1 MRALVTGSHGFA
13 GTHLRTLLREKGW
26 TVHGLG
32 TSPREPEDGE
42 TYHVV
47 DLLRPKEI
55 GPVLE
60 AADPE
65 VVFHLAARTG
75 RGGDDEARR
84 TFEVNVLG
92 TANLF
97 GALLERENRVRVVHA
112 GSSAQY
118 GAVPPEDDPV
128 TESAPQRPLG
138 VYGWSKAASEA
149 VAMSHHGRSR
159 IEVVAARA
167 FNHTGPGEPA
177 HLVCSSFARQ
187 IAAIEEGA
195 EAEAV
200 IHVGNL
206 SPERDFADIRDI
218 ARGYLDLAEKGT
230 PGSVTNL
237 CSGRAVRIE
246 DVLTMLLDRT
256 EARIEVRADVDLARP
271 VELRRQAGSYAK
283 AERELGW
290 GPRISLGDSLADLLA
305 EWRAR
310 TVAAKGTQ
318 A

>member
-1 MRALVTGSHGFA
+1 MRALVTGSHGFV
-13 GTHLRTLLREKGW
+13 GTPLRALLGEKGW
-26 TVHGLG
+26 AVHGLG

-42 TYHVV
+42 TYHTV

-60 AADPE
+60 AVDPE
-65 VVFHLAARTG
+65 VVFHLAARAG
-75 RGGDDEARR
+75 CGGDDEARR

-97 GALLERENRVRVVHA
+97 GALLEREKRVRVVHA

-149 VAMSHHGRSR
+149 VAMSHHGRGR

-177 HLVCSSFARQ
+177 RLVCSSFARQ
-187 IAAIEEGA
+187 IAAIEAG
-195 EAEAV
+195 AEAV

-206 SPERDFADIRDI
+206 SPERDFADVRDI

-256 EARIEVRADVDLARP
+256 EARIEVRADADRARP

-283 AERELGW
+283 AERDLGW
-290 GPRISLGDSLADLLA
+290 APRISLGDSLADLLV
-305 EWRAR
+305 EWRVR

>member
-13 GTHLRTLLREKGW
+13 GTPLRALLRERGW

-32 TSPREPEDGE
+32 SSPHEPDDGE
-42 TYHVV
+42 VYHAV
-47 DLLRPKEI
+47 DLLQPGAI
-55 GPVLE
+55 GPALE

-65 VVFHLAARTG
+65 IVIHLAARTG
-75 RGGDDEARR
+75 RGGEEEARR
-84 TFEVNVLG
+84 TFDVNVLG

-97 GALLERENRVRVVHA
+97 AALLERGKRVRVVHA

-138 VYGWSKAASEA
+138 LYGWSKVAAEA
-149 VAMSHHGRSR
+149 IAMSYHGRGR

-187 IAAIEEGA
+187 IAGIEAGA
-195 EAEAV
+195 EP
-200 IHVGNL
+200 ILHVGNL
-206 SPERDFADIRDI
+206 SPERDFVDVRDV

-256 EARIEVRADVDLARP
+256 EARIEVRADADRARP

-283 AERELGW
+283 AERDLGW
-290 GPRISLGDSLADLLA
+290 APRISLGDSLSDLLA
-305 EWRAR
+305 EWRTR
-310 TVAAKGTQ
+310 PVAAKGTQ